1 MAIEHYFPTAI
12 FFEKYPDLSTDL
24 LPEVRLLLS
33 SKETTTNHWG
43 YSTTFKVEH
52 GLERLSEFKFFNELI
67 QSKSK
72 EFLKLQGYDVSNLEF
87 TSQIFAS
94 NMTVGDSHGLHTH
107 PNALISGIFYL
118 DVEETSAP
126 IIFYDPR
133 PFRKHVALPR
143 GNETLASYE
152 KLMIMPEN
160 GLMIIFESWL
170 EHEVPK
176 NESSNRTTLCFNLG
190 RK

>member
-1 MAIEHYFPTAI
+1 MAIEHYFPTTI
-12 FFEKYPDLSTDL
+12 FFEKFLDLSKDL
-24 LPEVRLLLS
+24 LPKAKILLS
-33 SKETTTNHWG
+33 DEQATTNHWG
-43 YSTTFKVEH
+43 YKTTFKVEH
-52 GLERLSEFKFFNELI
+52 GLECLPEFKSFNELI

-72 EFLKLQGYDVSNLEF
+72 EFLALQGYNVSDLEF

-94 NMTVGDSHGLHTH
+94 NMEIGDSHGLHTH

-118 DVEETSAP
+118 DVDETSSP

-170 EHEVPK
+170 EHEVPTNK
-176 NESSNRTTLCFNLG
+176 SPNRTTLCFNLG